1 MRLSEL
7 FQQCCT
13 APYRRVENG
22 ADYALR
28 REGNTL
34 YLFFEPSIGLED
46 WKNNLDFPAK
56 PYKRMEETVW
66 HVHRGFLRVWK
77 SAEGYL
83 QQAIGERSVRK
94 VLVAGYSHGAAL
106 AVFCHEYIWFHRPD
120 LRASLKGY
128 GFGCPRVVWGAL
140 PPQVWARWDGFTV
153 IRNRNDPVTHLPP
166 ALLGYR
172 HVGQLLEVGQKGK
185 YKRLEAHKEENILAE
200 LKIYEERG
208 LR

>member
-7 FQQCCT
+7 FEQCCT

-22 ADYALR
+22 ADYSLR

-34 YLFFEPSIGLED
+34 YLFFQPSIDLED

-56 PYKRMEETVW
+56 PYQRMEDTVW
-66 HVHRGFLRVWK
+66 HAHRGFLRVWK
-77 SAEGYL
+77 AVEPYL
-83 QQAIGERSVRK
+83 QGAVGDRTIKRMEVI
-94 VLVAGYSHGAAL
+94 GYSHGAAL

-128 GFGCPRVVWGAL
+128 GFGCPRVVWGGL
-140 PPQVWARWDGFTV
+140 NREVGERWSNFTV
-153 IRNRNDPVTHLPP
+153 IRNLNDPITYLPP
-166 ALLGYR
+166 AVLGYR
-172 HVGQLLEVGQKGK
+172 HVGNLLEIGQKGR
-185 YKRLEAHKEENILAE
+185 YPRLEAHKDKNILAE

-208 LR
+208 RR